1 MNWPPRPIR
10 LAQGGLTPETSTEP
24 ECYKCGQLEP
34 QLMSGLQASFYP
46 VGICQKVDPSL
57 CGVGEPP
64 TVDEPPIV
72 DEPPTVD
79 EPPVQDVTPGVP
91 LPPEISSAEWNQ
103 RHLAGEDLFFTVV
116 FPGGDRNVGQVC
128 HNPFGPGVARSV
140 SVEEYQA
147 QGGWP
152 TCAEIVAAF
161 EASQQP
167 VEPEPEPKPGN
178 GREVEHRDWGT
189 IYGPDPS
196 MNVTMAL
203 VPWAVCDTETGNVVD
218 SGTFPTGGWTIEPKP
233 GYVEC
238 PASPPGEPVPEAAAS
253 YLACLRVSGK
263 FDLLDPVTHAV
274 VKTDVFETDLPENTE
289 VLHLASEICM
299 PELYENGVPVEEPP
313 PTVEPPVDTVPEEV
327 PIPTTPVAP
336 TQPGAGPY
344 PVVLMP
350 WQQPAP
356 TPTPTPAPAPAPE
369 PTPTLEKPEE
379 EGISTGTALLVAG
392 GGIGAIALALL
403 AGGVFGK

>member
-10 LAQGGLTPETSTEP
+10 LAQGGLAPETSTEP

-34 QLMSGLQASFYP
+34 QLMSGIQASLYP
-46 VGICQKVDPSL
+46 AGICQKVDPSL
-57 CGVGEPP
+57 CGVEEPA
-64 TVDEPPIV
+64 TDEPPIV

-128 HNPFGPGVARSV
+128 HNPFGSGVARSV

-152 TCAEIVAAF
+152 TCEEIVAAAGALPD
-161 EASQQP
+161 ED
-167 VEPEPEPKPGN
+167 EEPEPKPGN
-178 GREVEHRDWGT
+178 GGKVEHRTWGT

-196 MNVTMAL
+196 MTVTMAL
-203 VPWAVCDTETGNVVD
+203 VPWAVCDAETGNVVD

-238 PASPPGEPVPEAAAS
+238 PAPPPGEAPPEAAAS

-274 VKTDVFETDLPENTE
+274 VQTDVFETDLPANTE

-299 PELYENGVPVEEPP
+299 PERYENGAPVEEPP
-313 PTVEPPVDTVPEEV
+313 PTVEPPVDTVPEAG
-327 PIPTTPVAP
+327 IPTTPAP
-336 TQPGAGPY
+336 TQPGTGPY

-356 TPTPTPAPAPAPE
+356 APTPTPAPAPAPE